1 MRLLVRLLTWPLVAA
16 LLGAGFFGA
25 YKVHQLVQAER
36 AAEAAG
42 DKVDVP
48 KRVEPGAPV
57 VKLGAELADSLGLKD
72 EPARAVTWQESVPVF
87 GRVVPNPRAASEV
100 RAAFAG
106 TLRAAP
112 GHNWP
117 APACAVH
124 GGQVLGWLDV
134 RFGPQER
141 LDLQAKLT
149 EARLKQ
155 AGAEEVLR
163 IQQERADRLKP
174 TSRSAVVA
182 QSELDEALVKVTE
195 ARTLLATSREAVRV
209 WEEALAEI
217 DKQGEHKS
225 ATWSQRLTAPADGEV
240 TELLGRPGMAV
251 EAGGLIARLVDFRQ
265 VLVRLDI
272 PAEALS
278 AGPPKRVELAAAQ
291 EPPPGLRGATNRPEP
306 AGAARTVTANLA
318 GVAPQVDPV
327 SQLAGY
333 LYEADFAVA
342 QQSAARV
349 PAGVRTRPEE
359 FGGWRPGL
367 LVKATLRVPRATPRP
382 AVAVPLMA
390 LLYHQGRALVY
401 VRVRPGRYERR
412 EVQVL
417 GRDGDTWVLAGG
429 VTAGEAVVFKQAQV
443 LLSEEF
449 RGDVDND

>member
-1 MRLLVRLLTWPLVAA
+1 MRGLVRLLKWPLVAA
-16 LLGAGFFGA
+16 LLGAGFYGA
-25 YKVHQLVQAER
+25 YKVHEMVQAER

-48 KRVEPGAPV
+48 KRIDPGTNV
-57 VKLGAELADSLGLKD
+57 IKLGTELAESHGLKD
-72 EPARAVTWQESVPVF
+72 EPARAVTWHESMPVY
-87 GRVVPNPRAASEV
+87 GRVVPNPRATSEV

-106 TLRAAP
+106 TLRAVA
-112 GHNWP
+112 GHDWP
-117 APACAVH
+117 VPAAQVH
-124 GGQVLGWLDV
+124 NGQVLGWLDI

-163 IQQERADRLKP
+163 IQQDRAERLKP

-182 QSELDEALVKVTE
+182 QSELDDALVKLTE
-195 ARTLLATSREAVRV
+195 ARTQVATSRETVRV

-217 DKQGEHKS
+217 DKQGDAKN

-265 VLVRLDI
+265 ALVRLDV
-272 PAEALS
+272 PPEALA
-278 AGPPKRVELAAAQ
+278 AGPPKRVELFAAQ
-291 EPPPGLRGATNRPEP
+291 GQPPSFRGATNRPEP
-306 AGAARTVTANLA
+306 AEAARTMTANLVGA
-318 GVAPQVDPV
+318 APQVDAV
-327 SQLAGY
+327 SQLPGY
-333 LYEADFAVA
+333 LYEVDFAGA
-342 QQSAARV
+342 RQSAARV
-349 PAGVRTRPEE
+349 PVDVHPRPEG
-359 FGGWRPGL
+359 GGWRPGL
-367 LVKATLRVPRATPRP
+367 LVKALLRVPRGTPQP
-382 AVAVPLMA
+382 AVAVPLTA

-429 VTAGEAVVFKQAQV
+429 VAAGEAVVFKQAQI